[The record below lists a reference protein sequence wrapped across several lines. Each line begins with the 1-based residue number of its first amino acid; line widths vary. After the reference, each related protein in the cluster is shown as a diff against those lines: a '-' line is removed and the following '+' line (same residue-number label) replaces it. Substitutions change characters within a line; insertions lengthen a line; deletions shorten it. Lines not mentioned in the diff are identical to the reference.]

1 MLAKLKKL
9 ATTETGKDTFIVFWG
24 TILNVIIGGIF
35 FIIAPRLLGPT
46 NYGLFATVYTTS
58 VLTVRLTSLGIDTG
72 ILRFTN
78 SLSKDSNAFLVIA
91 LKWYLFLGIAAGV
104 VGYIISPKL
113 AHILAQPSITNLL
126 RIAFASTILFHLT
139 NLFTAGLQAKREFKK
154 AAIMLIANN
163 TSRLLLLI
171 AGSYFF
177 IINLYLLTLTFFLS
191 AIASVII
198 GGFFMPFEITK
209 INRDLEKK
217 FFKFNIWIW
226 LSLTLSAIPFDNY
239 LLLKIAGPLQT
250 GLYAAPFKF
259 LNYAYQIGGNFTA
272 VLASRFS
279 SFENDS
285 KAKIYS
291 LKAAIFPLLFSVIFL
306 FFILFSDLVILLLFG
321 KQYLGAAEILRILS
335 VGSIFFFM
343 ATIPSSVILY
353 YFGKS
358 SISFVITVL
367 KYLLFVIL
375 LIVLI
380 PSKQAIGAAYSFTV
394 SEGFAFVLM
403 AAYVLIRFQKKD
415 AN

>member
-1 MLAKLKKL
+1 LEILRSLLWIIQPLGSTIKINISILHSMLAKLKKL

-285 KAKIYS
+285 KAKIFS
-291 LKAAIFPLLFSVIFL
+291 HFFIFHIILGPGNLTFIWKAVPRCGRNIEDSFSRVYFFLYGNDPVFRNSLLFREI
-306 FFILFSDLVILLLFG
+306 
-321 KQYLGAAEILRILS
+321 QYILR
-335 VGSIFFFM
+335 
-343 ATIPSSVILY
+343 Y
-353 YFGKS
+353 YCFK
-358 SISFVITVL
+358 ISAVCHFTNCPYPL
-367 KYLLFVIL
+367 KTSYRCGLLVYC
-375 LIVLI
+375 
-380 PSKQAIGAAYSFTV
+380 K
-394 SEGFAFVLM
+394 
-403 AAYVLIRFQKKD
+403 
-415 AN
+415 